1 MGYTSSTLRGITW
14 LSSFRAI
21 TRILSFVKIAV
32 LARVLTPTQF
42 GVFGIASLVL
52 SLLEILTETG
62 INIVL
67 IQTKKEIDGYINSA
81 WVVSIIRGFIVSALI
96 LLSAPFIASFFNSPS
111 SLNIILFIS
120 LVPLIRGFINPAVI
134 KFRKDLNFN
143 YEFWFRTTL
152 FLVDAA
158 VSVVAALLTN
168 SVYSLIYGLL
178 AGAVLEVILSF
189 ILIKPRPIFKI
200 EKKYF
205 DEIFHKGKWV
215 TAYGIFNYLAGNLDN
230 IGVGK
235 ILGSS
240 SLGIY
245 QVAYK
250 ISILPISEVSDVV
263 SQVVFPVYM
272 KIGED
277 INRVRTAFVKTIILM
292 FVGSLLVGGVIFFF
306 PTLLITTILGS
317 QWLSAVPV
325 LKVLSLYGILRTLG
339 GPSSAFF
346 LARGKQNYVT
356 VITLIRCLVILFT
369 IYPLVNSFGILGAGY
384 SALLS
389 VVVEIPVIIFL
400 LYRVFTRSK

>member
-1 MGYTSSTLRGITW
+1 MGYASSTLRGVTW
-14 LSSFRAI
+14 LSSFRLV
-21 TRILSFVKIAV
+21 TRILSFIKIAV
-32 LARVLTPTQF
+32 LARVLSPSQF

-67 IQTKKEIDGYINSA
+67 IQSKKDIDQYINSA
-81 WVVSIIRGFIVSALI
+81 WVVSILRGFLVSALI

-111 SLNIILFIS
+111 SLNIVLFIS
-120 LVPLIRGFINPAVI
+120 LVPLIRGFINPAEI

-143 YEFWFRTTL
+143 YEFWFRSTL
-152 FLVDAA
+152 FFVDAI
-158 VSVVAALLTN
+158 VSIIVALITH
-168 SVYSLIYGLL
+168 SVYSLVIGLIT
-178 AGAVLEVILSF
+178 GAILEVVLSF
-189 ILIKPRPIFKI
+189 VLIKPIPKFRI
-200 EKKYF
+200 ERNYF
-205 DEIFHKGKWV
+205 MDIFHKGKWITV
-215 TAYGIFNYLAGNLDN
+215 YGIFNYFASNFDN

-240 SLGIY
+240 ALGVY

-277 INRVRTAFVKTIILM
+277 MKRVRSAFIKTIILM
-292 FVGSLLVGGVIFFF
+292 SLGGLVVGGIIFLF
-306 PTLLITTILGS
+306 PTILVETLLGP

-325 LKVLSLYGILRTLG
+325 LKVLSIYGILRTLG
-339 GPSSAFF
+339 GPASALF

-356 VITLIRCLVILFT
+356 VMTFLRFIVVLVS
-369 IYPLVNSFGILGAGY
+369 IYPLIITFGILGAAY

-389 VVVEIPVIIFL
+389 VILEIPIIMFFL
-400 LYRVFTRSK
+400 NRTFTSIK